1 MSLTYPVHETHV
13 YQSRRARVLQWMQ
26 AQGGGVA
33 ILPTGG
39 LHPRNGTNPFP
50 FRFDSQF
57 YYLTGFTEPDAWL
70 VLLAKADGSTQ
81 SVLFCQR
88 KEPETEIWDGL
99 RFGPDAAQEIFGF
112 DQAHANDTLAS
123 YLPSVLAGESTVF
136 APLHRC
142 AIKDLPAQIQC
153 WVDTTRKQARGL
165 RQVPWRWL
173 DLTPVLSQ
181 HRLVKDSQE
190 QALMRQAAEIAA
202 AGHCEAMRA
211 AKPGLT
217 ERFLEAELLRVFLQA
232 GAQDTAYQS
241 IVAAGA
247 NACILHHQAGASV
260 MRENDLVLIDA
271 GCELHGYAS
280 DITRTFPVSGRFT
293 GPQAALYDIVLAAQQ
308 AAVAQTKP
316 GVSFN
321 AGHEAAV
328 AVLSQGLIDE
338 GILSGSLDDVIENKR
353 YQPFYMHR
361 TGHWLGLDVHDVGP
375 YRLPED
381 GVDEPDWRPLE
392 PGMVLT
398 IEPGLYIRPS
408 DDVPKAFW
416 DIGIR
421 IEDDALVTVNGCDL
435 LTRGVPV
442 DRASIEALMQQTD

>member
-1 MSLTYPVHETHV
+1 
-13 YQSRRARVLQWMQ
+13 MQ

-39 LHPRNGTNPFP
+39 LRSRNGTNPYP

-57 YYLTGFTEPDAWL
+57 YYLTGFVEPKAWL
-70 VLLAKADGSTQ
+70 VLIAKADGS
-81 SVLFCQR
+81 SKSILFCQP
-88 KEPETEIWDGL
+88 KDPETEIWDGL
-99 RFGPDAAQEIFGF
+99 RFGPEAAREIFGF
-112 DQAHANDTLAS
+112 DQAQATDELAS
-123 YLPSVLAGESTVF
+123 YLSSALLGESTVF
-136 APLHRC
+136 APLHRS
-142 AIKDLPAQIQC
+142 AIENLPAQIQR
-153 WVDTTRKQARGL
+153 WVDAARKQAKGL
-165 RQVPWRWL
+165 QQVPWRWL
-173 DLTPVLSQ
+173 DLTPALSQ
-181 HRLVKDSQE
+181 HRLVKDIQE

-202 AGHCEAMRA
+202 AGHCQAMRA

-241 IVAAGA
+241 IVAVGA
-247 NACILHHQAGASV
+247 NACILHHQAGSSV
-260 MRENDLVLIDA
+260 MRDNDLVLIDA

-308 AAVAQTKP
+308 AAVAQTRP

-361 TGHWLGLDVHDVGP
+361 TGHWLGLDVHDVGS
-375 YRLPED
+375 YRLIENDVEEPE
-381 GVDEPDWRPLE
+381 WRALE

-398 IEPGLYIRPS
+398 IEPGLYVRPAEN
-408 DDVPKAFW
+408 VPEAFW

-421 IEDDALVTVNGCDL
+421 IEDDALVTAQGCDL

-442 DRASIEALMQQTD
+442 DRHSIEAIVQQVSVD